1 MKQVAPPNYT
11 QIPNEIIDKWMRDL
25 SGLQFKIIICICRKT
40 FGWHKDKDKISVSQL
55 EEMTGSSWRRM
66 FNAVKDLEKVGMIT
80 VTRTSGKASEFSIK
94 VASIETT
101 PDKMSRGL
109 HDKMSGVPID
119 KMSPT
124 KESFKETL
132 QKKKE
137 GEADASTLEAPV
149 NGRFK
154 RPTLETL
161 RQYFVDSI
169 KLPPTVA
176 DMEAPAFLDH
186 FDACGW
192 VVGRDKP
199 MKDWKAAARTWDRRR
214 KKFGGAPNAPKRTGL
229 PLEERI
235 ARAKKRE
242 EEIWQS

>member
-11 QIPNEIIDKWMRDL
+11 QIPNEILDEWMSEL
-25 SGLQFKIIICICRKT
+25 SGLQFKIIVAICRKT
-40 FGWHKDKDKISVSQL
+40 FGWHKQSDKISISQL
-55 EEMTGSSWRRM
+55 ESITGASWRRIC
-66 FNAVKDLEKVGMIT
+66 NALKDIEKEEYIS
-80 VTRTSGKASEFSIK
+80 VTHCPGKVSEFSVNIS
-94 VASIETT
+94 VSGEGT
-101 PDKMSRGL
+101 PDKMYMTPLTKGTGDPCTKCPPQKKL
-109 HDKMSGVPID
+109 
-119 KMSPT
+119 T
-124 KESFKETL
+124 KETT

-137 GEADASTLEAPV
+137 GEADAPTPDAPV

-161 RQYFVDSI
+161 RQYFDEIGVPAGILD
-169 KLPPTVA
+169 A
-176 DMEAPAFLDH
+176 EAKKFMDH

-199 MKDWKAAARTWDRRR
+199 MKDWKAAARNWDRRR
-214 KKFGGAPNAPKRTGL
+214 PKFGGARVVPITGI

-242 EEIWQS
+242 EEIWKS